1 MVILRISLTIVQLF
15 GLVIEWPLIY
25 VNNLSPSMELIPLD
39 FLWQVDEAD
48 ELERVVTKGRAGGS
62 FFRGERF
69 RKLGLA
75 TFFSFFGSK
84 NWSSCRKSGKY
95 SRLVKYDEIHP

>member
-1 MVILRISLTIVQLF
+1 MVIFEDFPYNSALF
-15 GLVIEWPLIY
+15 GLVIEWHLIY

-62 FFRGERF
+62 HPARREVPEIGPWQVFFF
-69 RKLGLA
+69 
-75 TFFSFFGSK
+75 
-84 NWSSCRKSGKY
+84 W
-95 SRLVKYDEIHP
+95 